1 MLHRLHNMHGL
12 PFTVQIKKKVIQ
24 MPSHY
29 NRRGYI
35 IIIMTWLRA
44 GWPRIHGLIPS
55 TGKKFQF
62 SPNAETGS
70 EAQPTLYPMGA
81 KVSFPLTSS
90 KVKAADAR
98 R

>member
-1 MLHRLHNMHGL
+1 MHGL
-12 PFTVQIKKKVIQ
+12 LFTVQIKKKVIQ

-29 NRRGYI
+29 NMRGNV

-44 GWPRIHGLIPS
+44 GWPRIHGLIS
-55 TGKKFQF
+55 SRGKKFQF
-62 SPNAETGS
+62 SPNAETGYG
-70 EAQPTLYPMGA
+70 AHPTLYPMGA

>member
-1 MLHRLHNMHGL
+1 MLRTLHNMHGL
-12 PFTVQIKKKVIQ
+12 PFTVQIKKKVIH
-24 MPSHY
+24 MPSHS
-29 NRRGYI
+29 NRRGNV
-35 IIIMTWLRA
+35 IIIMTWLKA
-44 GWPRIHGLIPS
+44 GWPRIHGMIPS
-55 TGKKFQF
+55 RGKKLQF

-70 EAQPTLYPMGA
+70 GAQTTLYPMGA

>member
-1 MLHRLHNMHGL
+1 
-12 PFTVQIKKKVIQ
+12 

-29 NRRGYI
+29 NRHGYV

-55 TGKKFQF
+55 RGKNFQF
-62 SPNAETGS
+62 SSNAETGYA
-70 EAQPTLYPMGA
+70 AQPTLYPMGA
-81 KVSFPLTSS
+81 KVSFPLTFS
-90 KVKAADAR
+90 KVKAAEAR

>member
-1 MLHRLHNMHGL
+1 
-12 PFTVQIKKKVIQ
+12 

-29 NRRGYI
+29 NWRSDE

-62 SPNAETGS
+62 SPNAKTGS
-70 EAQPTLYPMGA
+70 GAQPTLYPMGA
-81 KVSFPLTSS
+81 KVSSPLTSS
-90 KVKAADAR
+90 KVKAAEAR